1 MIANLLTICRVII
14 SIVMLL
20 FPVCSVP
27 FYCCYVTAGVTD
39 ILDGMA
45 ARKLSSTSDFGAKL
59 DSIADLVFA
68 AAASIKLLPVMNF
81 SIRIWSWVGLI
92 AFIKGV
98 NILSG
103 YVIHRRFV
111 SVHTAANR
119 VTGLLLFLYPLT
131 VLVLDFQYSVDILC
145 IVATFAAIQEGY
157 YIRTGG

>member
-1 MIANLLTICRVII
+1 MTANLLTLYRAIV

-20 FPVCSVP
+20 FPVYSVP

-45 ARKLSSTSDFGAKL
+45 ARKLSSTSDLGAKL

-92 AFIKGV
+92 AFFKGV

-103 YVIHRRFV
+103 YVIHRRFI
-111 SVHTAANR
+111 SMHTAANK
-119 VTGLLLFLYPLT
+119 VTGLLLFLYPLI
-131 VLVLDFQYSVDILC
+131 VSMLDFQYSTDILC
-145 IVATFAAIQEGY
+145 VAATFAAIQEGHF
-157 YIRTGG
+157 IRTGG

>member
-81 SIRIWSWVGLI
+81 SKRIWIWASLI

-103 YVIHRRFV
+103 YVIHRRFM
-111 SVHTAANR
+111 SMHTAANK

-131 VLVLDFQYSVDILC
+131 VSVLNFRYSADILC
-145 IVATFAAIQEGY
+145 IVATFAAIQESHF
-157 YIRTGG
+157 IRTGG

>member
-1 MIANLLTICRVII
+1 MIANLLTICRVIV
-14 SIVMLL
+14 SIAMLL

-27 FYCCYVTAGVTD
+27 FYCCYVTAGFTD

-45 ARKLSSTSDFGAKL
+45 ARKISSTSDFGAKL

-81 SIRIWSWVGLI
+81 SKRIWIWASLI
-92 AFIKGV
+92 AFVKGV

-103 YVIHRRFV
+103 YVIHRRFM
-111 SVHTAANR
+111 SMHTAANK
-119 VTGLLLFLYPLT
+119 VTGFLLFLYPLT